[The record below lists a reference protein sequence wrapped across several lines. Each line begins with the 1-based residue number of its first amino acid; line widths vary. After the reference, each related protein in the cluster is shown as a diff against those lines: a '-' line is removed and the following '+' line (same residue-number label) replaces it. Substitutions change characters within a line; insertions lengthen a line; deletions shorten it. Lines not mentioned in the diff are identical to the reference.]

1 MRFSILKAGTSTP
14 AGRER
19 LGDYGGMFI
28 NLLAR
33 AGDRWEVHDVEHGVF
48 PGELSDYQGFV
59 ITGGKYSA
67 YDDLPWMKELL
78 AQVGEIHRRKIPLLG
93 VCLGHQVIAQALGG
107 EIVPNPK
114 GWDIGLRAVT
124 LTEQGRRHGSL
135 ADCPRPLRIL
145 ESHQDIVSRLPPGA
159 VSLAFSDMTRHE
171 IFSLGP
177 ALFSLQ
183 GHPEMDN
190 EEVREILRRGGE
202 RLPASVVGNGL
213 ASLTTRPHRR
223 FLKTFL
229 QSFLKGEGLRTAA

>member
-48 PGELSDYQGFV
+48 PGELSGYQGFV

-67 YDDLPWMKELL
+67 YDNLPWMKELL
-78 AQVGEIHRRKIPLLG
+78 AQVREIHRRKIPLLG

-107 EIVPNPK
+107 VVVPNPR

-124 LTEQGRRHGSL
+124 LTEQGRRHGSF

-145 ESHQDIVSRLPPGA
+145 ESHQDIVTRLPPGA
-159 VSLAFSDMTRHE
+159 VPLAFSDMTRHE

-190 EEVREILRRGGE
+190 GEVREILLRRRE
-202 RLPASVVGNGL
+202 RLPAAVVENGL
-213 ASLTTRPHRR
+213 ASLKARPHRR

-229 QSFLKGEGLRTAA
+229 QSFLKGEGLLTAA